1 MRSRRFFALAVFA
14 SALAGPVVAQ
24 QDGPPPPVEKPEFG
38 TTGTSSVR
46 LTAYDFS
53 GFESVPYA
61 TGSGGSIGRYPTS
74 PMSFAAG
81 VHVPGGTNITRI
93 ELDYCDNNASGR
105 PHAHEPLAVRQPGPE
120 LRRSFERAHVQQQWL
135 RFRRAVWPRRPR
147 RQLPRHVQARRRLLG
162 PSTARTFWRGPSL
175 DQLQVSP
182 APGAASFNDVPT
194 SDPAFQYIEALFAS
208 GITAGCSG
216 GNYCPDAP
224 LTRRQMAVFLSKAL
238 GLYWNLQ

>member
-1 MRSRRFFALAVFA
+1 MRSRRFLALAVFA

-38 TTGTSSVR
+38 TAGTSSVR

-61 TGSGGSIGRYPTS
+61 STSGSSIGRYPTS

-93 ELDYCDNNASGR
+93 ELDYCDNNASGF
-105 PHAHEPLAVRQPGPE
+105 HVLMNLWQCDNQGQNCVAVSNVLTSSSNGCAFVAQSGLAV
-120 LRRSFERAHVQQQWL
+120 HVDNYHDMYRL
-135 RFRRAVWPRRPR
+135 AVDFGAFDGTNV
-147 RQLPRHVQARRRLLG
+147 LTGAIV
-162 PSTARTFWRGPSL
+162 SY
-175 DQLQVSP
+175 QLQVSP
-182 APGAASFNDVPT
+182 APGAASFLDVPT